1 MRNRRMRSSPT
12 AAATA
17 ADDLS
22 VVVVPAVAK
31 DASTHYRS
39 SPKHSFRN
47 FSSKYAGS

>member
-12 AAATA
+12 AAA

-47 FSSKYAGS
+47 FSSKYVGS